1 MLRTYLLVYTL
12 YIKPKTKDSSC
23 IYLQGINTRTDN
35 KLESF
40 FNLKVLLV
48 VEEFNTLSIV
58 TVLISFLVEL
68 MREDSWSTEK
78 YPDVGSAN

>member
-1 MLRTYLLVYTL
+1 M
-12 YIKPKTKDSSC
+12 
-23 IYLQGINTRTDN
+23 QGINTRTDN

>member
-1 MLRTYLLVYTL
+1 
-12 YIKPKTKDSSC
+12 
-23 IYLQGINTRTDN
+23 LQGINTRTDN

-78 YPDVGSAN
+78 YPDVGSAK